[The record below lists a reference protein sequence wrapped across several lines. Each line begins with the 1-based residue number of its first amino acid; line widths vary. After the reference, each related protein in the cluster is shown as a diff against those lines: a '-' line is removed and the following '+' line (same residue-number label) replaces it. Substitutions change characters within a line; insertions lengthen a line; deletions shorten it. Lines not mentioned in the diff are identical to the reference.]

1 MRFVTMFV
9 ALTLGQLLV
18 GLAPVK
24 ADELRDVAPWTEA
37 CRHYHS
43 SRHFVSESTP
53 YCMRQHDQKACQQ
66 QAQRYFERCH
76 FTGDFQRMSA
86 RMSAR
91 MLLVLALSSVRSVH
105 NLDL

>member
-1 MRFVTMFV
+1 MRFATIIVAVIIAPLFV
-9 ALTLGQLLV
+9 GV
-18 GLAPVK
+18 GSVSAEEQRV
-24 ADELRDVAPWTEA
+24 AAPWEET

-53 YCMRQHDQKACQQ
+53 YCLRQPNQKACQH
-66 QAQRYFERCH
+66 QAHKYFERCN
-76 FTGDFQRMSA
+76 FSGDFQKMSA

-105 NLDL
+105 QLDL

>member
-1 MRFVTMFV
+1 MRFVTFIV
-9 ALTLGQLLV
+9 ALIVAPLV
-18 GLAPVK
+18 VGFTQANAEEQK
-24 ADELRDVAPWTEA
+24 TVAPWQEA

-53 YCMRQHDQKACQQ
+53 YCMRQSDQKACQQ
-66 QAQRYFERCH
+66 QAQRYFERCN
-76 FTGDFQRMSA
+76 FSGDFHKMSA

-105 NLDL
+105 QLDL

>member
-1 MRFVTMFV
+1 MRFVTFIV
-9 ALTLGQLLV
+9 ALIIAPLLMDLS
-18 GLAPVK
+18 LATAEDHK
-24 ADELRDVAPWTEA
+24 TVAPWQET

-53 YCMRQHDQKACQQ
+53 YCMRQSDQKACQQ
-66 QAQRYFERCH
+66 QAQRYFERCN
-76 FTGDFQRMSA
+76 FSGDFQKMSA

-105 NLDL
+105 QLDL